1 MISAA
6 LAVLETEEQRNELSD
21 VYQQNESRFFSI
33 AFSKLHNKQDA
44 EEAIQE
50 AFLSIANNP
59 ECFFELPLEKRASYV
74 SVIVRNHSIK
84 LWNMRNKIEENE
96 VELKGDIP
104 DKNISF
110 DENMC
115 VECSCE
121 EIYRFIDT
129 LSETAKT
136 ALYFKLYLNMSY
148 ADIGNEL
155 GITEEAA
162 KKRIAR
168 AAGKIME
175 FVEGNGK

>member
-21 VYQQNESRFFSI
+21 VYQQNENRFFSI

-50 AFLSIANNP
+50 AFLAIANSP

-84 LWNMRNKIEENE
+84 IWNMRNKIEENE
-96 VELKGDIP
+96 IELKGDIP

-110 DENMC
+110 EDNMC
-115 VECSCE
+115 AECSCE

-136 ALYFKLYLNMSY
+136 ALYFRLSLNMSY
-148 ADIGNEL
+148 EDIGNEL
-155 GITEEAA
+155 GITEEAVR
-162 KKRIAR
+162 KRIVR

-175 FVEGNGK
+175 FMERKGK